1 VHYQLL
7 VFNCKEMALDQVDI
21 DNYDFDEEG
30 KLKPKNE
37 KEMNFFDHL
46 EEFRWHIIRSMI
58 AITVV
63 AIGLFLAKDFVFNT
77 LILGPK
83 NADFFSYRVI
93 CGLSDLVG
101 LGDAMCF
108 NPVKFELMTVGM
120 GEAFLMHVKVSLIL
134 GFILAFPFVFWEFWK
149 FIKPGLYSKEQ
160 KAVRGIVFVCSAL
173 FFTGVCFGYF
183 IISPFAVNFL
193 AGYEISGVSNKV
205 TLESMVNYM
214 VMFTA
219 PAGLIFELP
228 VVVYFLSKVGLLTP
242 EFMKQY
248 RRHAIIGILAVSAI
262 ITPPDITT
270 QFLIGIPL
278 YILYEIS
285 ISISARMAKKYEE
298 GLQ

>member
-1 VHYQLL
+1 
-7 VFNCKEMALDQVDI
+7 MALDQVDI
-21 DNYDFDEEG
+21 DDYDFDEEG

-37 KEMNFFDHL
+37 EEMSFFDHL

-58 AITVV
+58 AIIVV
-63 AIGLFLAKDFVFNT
+63 AIGLFIAKNFVFDT

-83 NADFFSYRVI
+83 NVDFFSYRVI
-93 CGLSDLVG
+93 CSLSNLIG

-108 NPVKFELMTVGM
+108 TPVKFELMTTGM

-134 GFILAFPFVFWEFWK
+134 GFIMAFPFVFWEFWK
-149 FIKPGLYSKEQ
+149 FIKPGLYQEEQ
-160 KAVRGIVFVCSAL
+160 KSVRGIVFICSIL
-173 FFTGVCFGYF
+173 FFIGVCFGYF

-193 AGYEISGVSNKV
+193 AGYEIEGVANKV

-248 RRHAIIGILAVSAI
+248 RRHAIVGILAVSAI

-285 ISISARMAKKYEE
+285 IGISARMAKKYEE
-298 GLQ
+298 SLN